1 MVGFLYIASLS
12 RMNSDFHLSL
22 FRRKY
27 NFSSVFHKAYL
38 IDVAAIYLVS
48 TAAHR
53 CPQRQRAV
61 RDKIM
66 FFEQHMSSTD
76 LQSLQQLI
84 FAVVED
90 LLIFLGDC

>member
-1 MVGFLYIASLS
+1 MWQQFILS
-12 RMNSDFHLSL
+12 Q
-22 FRRKY
+22 
-27 NFSSVFHKAYL
+27 
-38 IDVAAIYLVS
+38 

-90 LLIFLGDC
+90 FLIFLGDC

>member
-1 MVGFLYIASLS
+1 MWQQFILS
-12 RMNSDFHLSL
+12 QRPP
-22 FRRKY
+22 
-27 NFSSVFHKAYL
+27 
-38 IDVAAIYLVS
+38 I
-48 TAAHR
+48 

-66 FFEQHMSSTD
+66 FLEQHTSSTD